1 MTKSLQTLL
10 AEIVDYAGLF
20 PPAQLSMAEAVKNYA
35 EYIKSE
41 NRWMLGRFILPVSRF
56 TEFEEEAVRFLGIKT
71 APWKISA
78 IAGDDL
84 EDSLKEIA
92 EFNPRQNGLAI
103 VDSIEI
109 KIPEGANLET
119 LTEMI
124 PDSLTAYFEAST
136 GRSIDYFTRLALA
149 RKRAKIRTGGV
160 TQDAFPASEEIVK
173 FIRTCLAANVPFKAT
188 AGLHHPL
195 RCKKPLTY
203 EENAPLG
210 TMHGFLNLFL
220 TACFLR
226 VNMNDPSFY
235 EMILDYDISNFE
247 FTDEGISWK
256 GKTVDIKTVELTRQR
271 NAISFGSCSFTEPI
285 EDLKELGLLM

>member
-1 MTKSLQTLL
+1 MIKSLQTLL
-10 AEIVDYAGLF
+10 TEIVDYAGLF
-20 PPAQLSMAEAVKNYA
+20 PPAQLGMAEAVKNYA
-35 EYIKSE
+35 EYIESE

-56 TEFEEEAVRFLGIKT
+56 AEFEEEAVRFLGIKT
-71 APWKISA
+71 APWKISG

-103 VDSIEI
+103 VDSIEV

-124 PDSLTAYFEAST
+124 PQSLTAYFEAST
-136 GRSIDYFTRLALA
+136 GSSIDYFTCLALA

-173 FIRTCLAANVPFKAT
+173 FIRMCLAANVPFKAT

-203 EENAPLG
+203 EENAIVG

-226 VNMNDPSFY
+226 VNMNDVSMY

-247 FTDEGISWK
+247 FTDDGISWNS
-256 GKTVDIKTVELTRQR
+256 KTIDLKTIELTRAR

>member
-20 PPAQLSMAEAVKNYA
+20 PPAQLGMAEAVKNYA
-35 EYIKSE
+35 EYIESE

-56 TEFEEEAVRFLGIKT
+56 AEFEEEAVRFLSIKK
-71 APWKISA
+71 PMWKISA

-92 EFNPRQNGLAI
+92 EFNSRQNGLAL
-103 VDSIEI
+103 VDSIEV
-109 KIPEGANLET
+109 KVPEGTNLET
-119 LTEMI
+119 LTELI
-124 PDSLTAYFEAST
+124 PESLTAYFEAPAS
-136 GRSIDYFTRLALA
+136 GRLDYFTRLALTH
-149 RKRAKIRTGGV
+149 KRAKLRTGGV

-173 FIRTCLAANVPFKAT
+173 FIRMCLAANVPFKAT

-203 EENAPLG
+203 EENAIVG

-226 VNMNDPSFY
+226 VNMNDASMY
-235 EMILDYDISNFE
+235 EMILDGDVSNFE

-256 GKTVDIKTVELTRQR
+256 GRTVDIKTIELARKR
-271 NAISFGSCSFTEPI
+271 NALSFGSCSFTEPI
-285 EDLKELGLLM
+285 EDLKELGLL